1 MKTRSVM
8 NAGYQYRRHLIRMM
22 PATTM
27 RQSGAVL
34 FFALIALTV
43 LMLSAIAMVRSVDT
57 ALGAAGNMTFKQGT
71 IQEGDSGV
79 EAAFKALAISTIADK
94 TQDDSARG
102 YYAAYD
108 PAVDMPHAR
117 LGAATDMR
125 GASGNKVRYVI
136 ERMCLSAG
144 AADPDSCLQPPL
156 INNNSKAS
164 GHVVFGEEKVYYRV
178 TVRISGPRN
187 TSSVVQAILAI

>member
-1 MKTRSVM
+1 
-8 NAGYQYRRHLIRMM
+8 M
-22 PATTM
+22 PTTAA
-27 RQSGAVL
+27 RQCGVVL

-57 ALGAAGNMTFKQGT
+57 ALGVAGNMTFKQGT

-79 EAAFKALAISTIADK
+79 EAAFQALTVPTIADK
-94 TQDDSARG
+94 TRDDLARG

-108 PAVDMPHAR
+108 PAVEIAHAR
-117 LGAATDMR
+117 LDAATDR
-125 GASGNKVRYVI
+125 AGVTGNKIRYII

-144 AADPDSCLQPPL
+144 PADPDSCLQAPL
-156 INNNSKAS
+156 ANNNSKAS

-187 TSSVVQAILAI
+187 TSSLVQAILAV